1 VLEATALGRY
11 LVAPFDPSTR
21 RSVDP
26 STPRSLDPSPVT
38 PVLLGVL
45 AYIAA
50 QLALGFWVSRRVRTE
65 DDYLVAGR
73 RLGFPII
80 MFTTFATWFGAETC
94 IGSAGEAYR
103 VGLSGTTN
111 DPFGYAGCLL
121 LMGLVYAVPLW
132 KRKLSTLA
140 DLFRERF
147 GVGVERLAVLL
158 LVPTSLMWAAAQI
171 RAFGHVLGA
180 ASEFSID
187 FTVTV
192 AAVVVIVYT
201 VAGGLLADAIT
212 DFVQGIVLI
221 LGLVLVAGLML
232 TSGDLWAIRDLP
244 PERVSLLAPDA
255 TWLSTL
261 EAWTIP
267 ILGSIAAQELVQRVI
282 AAKHPHV
289 ARSATVSAAALYF
302 AVGVIPLLVGL
313 SAITLA
319 PGIAE
324 SEQVLIARAQH
335 YLPGLLYVIFAGALV
350 SAILSTVDSA
360 LLVSGS
366 LLAHNLLLPL
376 LPSPTE
382 RIKLGVNRA
391 GVAAFGV
398 LAYLLALSAPSVYHL
413 VSQASAFGGASL
425 FVAMTFGLF
434 SRIGGTW
441 SAVAAIAAGVVTY
454 VVGAYAVGIPYP
466 FLTSL
471 AASACAYLGVAAAE
485 RAFALGPAEAA

>member
-1 VLEATALGRY
+1 M
-11 LVAPFDPSTR
+11 
-21 RSVDP
+21 
-26 STPRSLDPSPVT
+26 T
-38 PVLLGVL
+38 PVLLAILG
-45 AYIAA
+45 YIAA

-65 DDYLVAGR
+65 EDYLVAGR
-73 RLGFPII
+73 RLGFPIV

-103 VGLSGTTN
+103 VGVSGTTN

-140 DLFRERF
+140 DLFRERY
-147 GVGVERLAVLL
+147 GPGVERLAVLL

-180 ASEFSID
+180 ASSFGID

-192 AAVVVIVYT
+192 AAAVVIVYT

-212 DFVQGIVLI
+212 DFVQGVVLI
-221 LGLVLVAGLML
+221 IGLVLVAGLML
-232 TSGDLWAIRDLP
+232 ASGDLWVIRELP
-244 PERVSLLAPDA
+244 AERVSLRAPDA

-261 EAWTIP
+261 EVWTIP
-267 ILGSIAAQELVQRVI
+267 LLGSVVAQELVQRVI
-282 AAKHPHV
+282 ASRTPQI
-289 ARSATVSAAALYF
+289 ARRATISAALLYF
-302 AVGVIPLLVGL
+302 AVGLIPLLVGL
-313 SAITLA
+313 SAIRLD

-324 SEQVLIARAQH
+324 SEQVLILRAQH
-335 YLPGLLYVIFAGALV
+335 YLPGFLYVIFAGALV

-366 LLAHNLLLPL
+366 LLAHNLVLPL
-376 LPSPTE
+376 MPAPGE
-382 RIKLGVNRA
+382 RTKLRVNRLAVA
-391 GVAAFGV
+391 GFGV
-398 LAYLLALSAPSVYHL
+398 LAYLLALTAPSVYHL
-413 VSQASAFGGASL
+413 VSQASAFGGASV

-434 SRIGGTW
+434 TRIGGSR
-441 SAVAAIAAGVVTY
+441 SAVGAVLAGVSTY
-454 VVGAYAVGIPYP
+454 VLGAWVLHAPYP

-471 AASACAYLGVAAAE
+471 AISTLTYLGVALIE
-485 RAFALGPAEAA
+485 RAFATGAAQPA

>member
-1 VLEATALGRY
+1 M
-11 LVAPFDPSTR
+11 
-21 RSVDP
+21 
-26 STPRSLDPSPVT
+26 T

-45 AYIAA
+45 GYIAA

-65 DDYLVAGR
+65 EDYLVAGR
-73 RLGFPII
+73 RLGFPIV
-80 MFTTFATWFGAETC
+80 MFTVFATWFGAETC

-103 VGLSGTTN
+103 VGVSGTTN

-132 KRKLSTLA
+132 KRKLTTLA
-140 DLFRERF
+140 DLFRQRY
-147 GVGVERLAVLL
+147 GPGVERLAVLL

-180 ASEFSID
+180 ASDFSIG

-192 AAVVVIVYT
+192 AAAVVIVYT

-221 LGLVLVAGLML
+221 LGLLLVAGLMV
-232 TSGDLWAIRDLP
+232 TSGDLWVIRELP
-244 PERVSLLAPDA
+244 AERVSLLAPDA

-261 EAWTIP
+261 ETWTIP
-267 ILGSIAAQELVQRVI
+267 ILGSVVAQELVQRVI
-282 AAKHPHV
+282 AAKHPQV
-289 ARSATVSAAALYF
+289 ARRATVSAALLYF
-302 AVGVIPLLVGL
+302 AVGCIPLLVGL

-324 SEQVLIARAQH
+324 SEQVLILRAEH
-335 YLPGLLYVIFAGALV
+335 YLPGFLYVIFAGALV

-366 LLAHNLLLPL
+366 LLAHNLVLPL
-376 LPSPTE
+376 MPASGE
-382 RIKLGVNRA
+382 RTKLRVNRA
-391 GVAAFGV
+391 AVAGFGV
-398 LAYLLALSAPSVYHL
+398 LAYLLALTAPSVYHL
-413 VSQASAFGGASL
+413 VSEASAFGGASV

-434 SRIGGTW
+434 TSLGGAR
-441 SAVAAIAAGVVTY
+441 SAVGAVLAGVATY
-454 VVGAYAVGIPYP
+454 VLGSYAFGIPYP

-471 AASACAYLGVAAAE
+471 AASTLMYLGVAAGE
-485 RAFALGPAEAA
+485 RALAMGAAEPA